1 MTNRTKFT
9 PPAGGVVEAHRGLT
23 GPTLRTM
30 TAAAAHSRAV
40 APGGAPRIPV
50 PHTAV
55 PHSLVVRWVLAVVL
69 VLGVLG
75 MHALMGP
82 PAAPGATSGSVVH
95 DSMWMSLPG
104 AQGSAGGAA
113 HAEKPA
119 AYGDGAAPMGG
130 HSPAGGHSMLTMCL
144 AVLGALATVVMLAA
158 ALTRRPGRTGRSVGA
173 RVVGALSWWGRPPP
187 WTVPSLHQLSL
198 LRV

>member
-1 MTNRTKFT
+1 
-9 PPAGGVVEAHRGLT
+9 
-23 GPTLRTM
+23 
-30 TAAAAHSRAV
+30 
-40 APGGAPRIPV
+40 
-50 PHTAV
+50 
-55 PHSLVVRWVLAVVL
+55 VVL

-82 PAAPGATSGSVVH
+82 PAAAGHAGSAVTQ
-95 DSMWMSLPG
+95 DSMSMVMSG

-113 HAEKPA
+113 PAGKPA

-158 ALTRRPGRTGRSVGA
+158 ALTRRPGRTGRSAGA
-173 RVVGALSWWGRPPP
+173 RVVGALSWWGPPPP
-187 WTVPSLHQLSL
+187 WTAPSLHQLCL